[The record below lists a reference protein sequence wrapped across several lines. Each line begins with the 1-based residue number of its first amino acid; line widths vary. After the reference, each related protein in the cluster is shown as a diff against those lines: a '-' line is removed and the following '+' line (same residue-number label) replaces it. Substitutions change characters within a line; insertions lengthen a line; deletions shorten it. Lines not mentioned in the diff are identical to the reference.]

1 MLKLARYLKPYT
13 WLCLLVVLF
22 VLIQVA
28 CTLRLPR
35 EMSDIVNYGIIQ
47 RGIPGNMQTD
57 ASVAAQVAEAVRT
70 AGASITDLQRSY
82 FMEKGALMLAIT
94 LVAGCAAVC
103 AGFFASRISAAVAR
117 DLRRDIFSKIEN
129 FSLTEFDRFSTASL
143 IIRSTNDIQQV
154 QQMTFFLLRLAT
166 MAPATA
172 IWALFL
178 MLQTDAS
185 LAWILGITLP
195 LLLLTIGILI
205 YFGMP
210 VFRSIQ
216 AKTDHLNLVARE
228 GLTGVR
234 VIRAFDREPMQQAR
248 FAEAN
253 DDLAET
259 TIKVNRMMVT
269 MMPVMQLLMQFTTIA
284 IIWFGAHLIN
294 DMTMRL
300 GDMMA
305 FLQYAMQILFSVM
318 MLSMIFIMYPRASVS
333 GERINEVLDTEPVI
347 EDPPRALGSATARP
361 SVQFRDVSFK
371 FAGSEEHAVCGID
384 FTSESDTITAIIGS
398 TGSGKSTI
406 LNLIVR
412 LYDVTSGAVLVNGVD
427 VREMSQHYLHEL
439 IGYIPQRAVLFDG
452 TIAENIRFGREDA
465 SEEEIE
471 AALELAQAFDF
482 VSELDEGVDSFVA
495 QGGTNF
501 SGGQKQRLA
510 IARAIVKDPQ
520 IFLFDDSFSALDL
533 KTDAALRAALAPMLR
548 KAVTIIVAQRISTIV
563 DADQILVMDEGR
575 IAGRGTH
582 DELMRDCRIY
592 REIAQSQMT
601 DEELA
606 EQGFERPDIVT
617 PLDEDIAEI
626 EAEACVD
633 YTLEHEPGVSPGE
646 KTCEA
651 EPSVVPEA
659 QHHDD
664 DAIDEDARVGDLLDD
679 ELLADDLDEDI
690 ELIGDEW
697 MQL

>member
-1 MLKLARYLKPYT
+1 MLKLARYLKRYW

-22 VLIQVA
+22 VAIQVT

-35 EMSDIVNYGIIQ
+35 EMSDIVNYGIMQ
-47 RGIPGNMQTD
+47 RGIEGNPQTD
-57 ASVAAQVAEAVRT
+57 SSVAAQIAEAIKT
-70 AGASITDLQRSY
+70 AGTSLTAQQRNY
-82 FMEKGALMLAIT
+82 FTQKGLLMLGIT
-94 LVAGCAAVC
+94 LIAGCAAVC

-117 DLRRDIFSKIEN
+117 DLRIDIFSRIER

-166 MAPATA
+166 MAPLTA
-172 IWALFL
+172 IMALVL

-185 LAWILGITLP
+185 LAWILGVTLP

-216 AKTDHLNLVARE
+216 EKTDRLNLVARE

-234 VIRAFDREPMQQAR
+234 VIRAFDREEMQQER

-253 DDLAET
+253 DDLTET

-284 IIWFGAHLIN
+284 IIWFGAHMI
-294 DMTMRL
+294 DAMTLRI

-333 GERINEVLDTEPVI
+333 AERINEVLDTEPVI
-347 EDPPRALGSATARP
+347 TDPPTPLASASAQPRVAFKDASFAFSGGEEYAICDIEFTA
-361 SVQFRDVSFK
+361 
-371 FAGSEEHAVCGID
+371 EHNTV
-384 FTSESDTITAIIGS
+384 TAIIGS

-412 LYDVTSGAVLVNGVD
+412 LYDVTSGAVMVNGVD
-427 VREMSQHYLHEL
+427 VRQMSQHYLHEL

-452 TIAENIRFGREDA
+452 TIAENIRFGKEDA
-465 SEEEIE
+465 TDEEIRS
-471 AALELAQAFDF
+471 ALATAQALDF
-482 VSELDEGVDSFVA
+482 VEQLDDGLDSFVA

-510 IARAIVKDPQ
+510 IARAIVKHPQ

-533 KTDAALRAALAPMLR
+533 KTDAALRAALEPHLKR
-548 KAVTIIVAQRISTIV
+548 AVTIIVAQRISTIV

-575 IAGRGTH
+575 IVGRGTH
-582 DELMRDCRIY
+582 DELLRDCQIY
-592 REIAQSQMT
+592 REIAASQMT
-601 DEELA
+601 EEELHIPS
-606 EQGFERPDIVT
+606 PD
-617 PLDEDIAEI
+617 E
-626 EAEACVD
+626 
-633 YTLEHEPGVSPGE
+633 GG
-646 KTCEA
+646 
-651 EPSVVPEA
+651 
-659 QHHDD
+659 Q
-664 DAIDEDARVGDLLDD
+664 R
-679 ELLADDLDEDI
+679 
-690 ELIGDEW
+690 
-697 MQL
+697 

>member
-1 MLKLARYLKPYT
+1 MLKIAHYLKPYR

-22 VLIQVA
+22 VAIQVT

-35 EMSDIVNYGIIQ
+35 EMSDIVNYGIMQ
-47 RGIPGNMQTD
+47 RGIEGNPQSD
-57 ASVAAQVAEAVRT
+57 PAVATQIAEAIRIAGTSLTTQQRT
-70 AGASITDLQRSY
+70 YFTQKGLLMLGITLLAGA
-82 FMEKGALMLAIT
+82 AAI
-94 LVAGCAAVC
+94 C
-103 AGFFASRISAAVAR
+103 AGFFASRVSAAVAR
-117 DLRRDIFSKIEN
+117 DLRIDIFSRIEH

-154 QQMTFFLLRLAT
+154 QQMTFLLLRLAT
-166 MAPATA
+166 MSPLTA
-172 IWALFL
+172 IMALVL

-185 LAWILGITLP
+185 LAWILGVTLP

-216 AKTDHLNLVARE
+216 EKTDRLNLVARE

-234 VIRAFDREPMQQAR
+234 VIRAFDREATQQER

-253 DDLAET
+253 DDLTET
-259 TIKVNRMMVT
+259 TVKVNRMMVT

-284 IIWFGAHLIN
+284 IIWFGAHMI
-294 DMTMRL
+294 DAMTLRI

-333 GERINEVLDTEPVI
+333 AERINEVLDTEPVI
-347 EDPPRALGSATARP
+347 EDPPAPLESTSAHP
-361 SVQFRDVSFK
+361 CIEFKDVSFA
-371 FAGSEEHAVCGID
+371 FAGSEEYAIRAVD
-384 FTSESDTITAIIGS
+384 FMANHNTITAIIGS

-452 TIAENIRFGREDA
+452 TIAENVRFGREDA
-465 SEEEIE
+465 TIDEIRT
-471 AALELAQAFDF
+471 ALATAQALDF
-482 VSELDEGVDSFVA
+482 VEELDEGLESFVA

-510 IARAIVKDPQ
+510 IARAIVKHPQ

-533 KTDAALRAALAPMLR
+533 KTDAKLRAALDPHLKR
-548 KAVTIIVAQRISTIV
+548 AVTIIVAQRISTIV
-563 DADQILVMDEGR
+563 DADQILVLDEGR
-575 IAGRGTH
+575 IVGRGTH
-582 DELMRDCRIY
+582 TELMADCQIY

-606 EQGFERPDIVT
+606 EGWRQI
-617 PLDEDIAEI
+617 
-626 EAEACVD
+626 
-633 YTLEHEPGVSPGE
+633 
-646 KTCEA
+646 
-651 EPSVVPEA
+651 
-659 QHHDD
+659 
-664 DAIDEDARVGDLLDD
+664 
-679 ELLADDLDEDI
+679 
-690 ELIGDEW
+690 
-697 MQL
+697 